1 MADIYTWKISTLNRV
16 IADGGVYTAHW
27 TLNASRD
34 VPVVGSDPP
43 KTKTYTAGSY
53 GSQGLTPDPTDPSFI
68 PYADVTE
75 ANAIAWVKDSL
86 GTDVVTEKETGLTKI
101 IDLQINP
108 VDATGVPW

>member
-1 MADIYTWKISTLNRV
+1 MADTYTWKISTLNRV
-16 IADGGVYTAHW
+16 IADGGIYTAHW

-53 GSQGLTPDPTDPSFI
+53 GSQSFTPDPSDPNFV
-68 PYADVTE
+68 PYASVTE
-75 ANAIAWVKDSL
+75 ADAIAWVKAAL
-86 GTDVVTEKETGLTKI
+86 GTDTVTAKEAGLTKN